1 MLAPRHLSR
10 LSATVGLFTQYGL
23 ADFARD
29 QGLDSFALDG
39 SSHDQNGKN
48 GKRAPSAETAAAFR
62 QRLVELGP
70 AFIKLG
76 QVLSAR
82 SDLLPEVYI
91 NELEKLGDDVS
102 PIPFAEVESIVE
114 VELGSRIS
122 KLFSSFDH
130 EPLGTASLGQAHAAR
145 LRDGRE
151 VVVKVQRPNLR
162 GPLAEDLDFFRELAG
177 FITAHTSAGRR
188 VDMLGIIGQLERAL
202 ADELDYRIEARN
214 SAHFRRALAEFPRL
228 LVPRVIEGYSTER
241 VLTTERIRGIK
252 VNEIPAVTRTEVDLR
267 SLAEDLTRA
276 YLKQVA
282 SDGIF
287 HADPHLGNVFLV
299 LPTAENPPTPSE
311 IVTYDLEPEVLPAE
325 SRLGRAEAAAR
336 RDAPI
341 DTSPPGARLALI
353 DFGMTAH
360 LSPGARELCVRMLF
374 GLSENRG
381 DDVAEALIEMG
392 EPLPEFDRV
401 AYIRHISDLVGRAY
415 RSDVDELDA
424 GTMLTQLINI
434 SFQAGLR
441 LPAELTL
448 LAKAL
453 VHLGVITR
461 SLDSTF
467 EPAPAIRDYMMEIVA
482 HRARSRIS
490 MSEIY
495 RVFSESADLIGALPR
510 RLDLITKRLV
520 NNELE
525 GRLQLPQMTML
536 IEGLQKVA
544 NRIFSGLVLAGLLVA
559 SGMLLPHSRVLGT
572 AGFLIAGLLALY
584 MVGTILWTDRRRGDR
599 E

>member
-1 MLAPRHLSR
+1 VLAPRHLSR

-29 QGLDSFALDG
+29 QGLDAFALDG
-39 SSHDQNGKN
+39 PSHDQDNGLN
-48 GKRAPSAETAAAFR
+48 GKRGVSAETAAAFR
-62 QRLVELGP
+62 ERLVELGP

-91 NELEKLGDDVS
+91 NELEKLQDEVG
-102 PIPFAEVESIVE
+102 PMPFADVESIVAS
-114 VELGSRIS
+114 ELGSRIS
-122 KLFSSFDH
+122 KLFSWFDH

-162 GPLAEDLDFFRELAG
+162 GPLADDLDFFRELAR
-177 FITAHTSAGRR
+177 FITAHTSTGRR
-188 VDMLGIIGQLERAL
+188 VDMLGIIRQLERAL

-214 SAHFRRALAEFPRL
+214 AAHFRQALAEFSTL

-252 VNEIPAVTRTEVDLR
+252 VNEIPAVTRTELDLR

-282 SDGIF
+282 TDGVF

-299 LPTAENPPTPSE
+299 LPSSENPPTPSE

-341 DTSPPGARLALI
+341 DTRLPSARLALI

-360 LSPGARELCVRMLF
+360 LSPAARELCVRMLF

-381 DDVAEALIEMG
+381 DDVADALIEMG
-392 EPLPEFDRV
+392 ETLPEFDRV
-401 AYIRHISDLVGRAY
+401 AYLRQINELVGRAY

-424 GTMLTQLINI
+424 GTMLTQVINV
-434 SFQAGLR
+434 SFQSGLR

-448 LAKAL
+448 LSKAL

-461 SLDSTF
+461 ALDSTF
-467 EPAPAIRDYMMEIVA
+467 EPAPAIRDYMLEIVA

-490 MSEIY
+490 LPSMY
-495 RVFSESADLIGALPR
+495 RVFSESADLLGALPH

-520 NNELE
+520 NNDLE
-525 GRLQLPQMTML
+525 GRLHLPQMTML
-536 IEGLQKVA
+536 LEGLQKVA

-572 AGFLIAGLLALY
+572 AGFLIAGAIALY
-584 MVGTILWTDRRRGDR
+584 MVATILWTDRRPKS
-599 E
+599 